1 MSNPAPKEPSTPAV
15 NPQLA
20 HAWPLIQTELR
31 RTVPSDAYDIWLA
44 SLRPRSHEGDRLV
57 LEAPD
62 ALRGWVAD
70 RFAQTLQLCAGAVLG
85 AAVTVEV
92 VARSAPSQDAS
103 SRWAPGARRP
113 TGEPALALEPEPL
126 NAKLTFGQFV
136 IGDANR
142 FAHAAALAVAE
153 LPGQA
158 YNPLFLCGPPGV
170 GKTHLL
176 HAIAH
181 YVRAAGDGL
190 TTRYLTGEAFTN
202 AFVSAVGS
210 RDRDR
215 QDAFKRAL
223 RGVDVLLVDDVQ
235 FLERKTRT
243 AEEFFHTF
251 NSLRDGGA
259 QLVLT
264 SDRTPGDLGDLE
276 ARLRERFAS
285 GLVADVAPPERHQR
299 LAVLRKRAQHDG
311 IPMADEGALEVV
323 ADRIEGNVRA
333 LEGAFIRVVAYHS
346 LTGRPIDR
354 HLAEE
359 VLNGLYGPVRR
370 AGVAATVESI
380 QAAACEAFDI
390 GLEELVSADRSARL
404 TWPRQ
409 LAMYLAREHTG
420 ESLPSI
426 ARRFGGRN
434 HTTVLHACRRAAV
447 RLEADGDARAAA
459 TRLLAL
465 LDERQRS

>member
-1 MSNPAPKEPSTPAV
+1 MD
-15 NPQLA
+15 PQLA

-31 RTVPSDAYDIWLA
+31 RTVPSDTYDIWLA
-44 SLRPRSHEGDRLV
+44 PLHPRAHEGDRLV

-70 RFAQTLQLCAGAVLG
+70 RFLDMLQTCAAVVLG
-85 AAVTVEV
+85 DEVTVDV
-92 VARSAPSQDAS
+92 VARSTPREGPRGSC
-103 SRWAPGARRP
+103 APGARA
-113 TGEPALALEPEPL
+113 PAGDPELPLEPELL
-126 NAKLTFGQFV
+126 NPKLTFGQFV

-158 YNPLFLCGPPGV
+158 YNPLFLYGPPGV

-181 YVRAAGDGL
+181 YVHGVGDGL
-190 TTRYLTGEAFTN
+190 TARYLTGEAFTN
-202 AFVSAVGS
+202 AFVTAVGS

-215 QDAFKRAL
+215 QDAFKRVL

-264 SDRTPGDLGDLE
+264 SDRTPDDLGDLE

-285 GLVADVAPPERHQR
+285 GLVADLACPDRHQR
-299 LAVLRKRAQHDG
+299 LAVLRKRAQQDM
-311 IPMADEGALEVV
+311 IAMADEGALEVLAERV
-323 ADRIEGNVRA
+323 EGNVRA

-346 LTGRPIDR
+346 LTGKPIDGQ
-354 HLAEE
+354 LAEV
-359 VLNGLYGPVRR
+359 VLNGLYEPVRR
-370 AGVAATVESI
+370 TRPAASVETI
-380 QAAACEAFDI
+380 QAAACEVFTITLD
-390 GLEELVSADRSARL
+390 ELVSADRSARL
-404 TWPRQ
+404 AWPRQ
-409 LAMYLAREHTG
+409 LAMYLAREHTS

-426 ARRFGGRN
+426 ARRFGRRN
-434 HTTVLHACRRAAV
+434 HTTVMHACRRAAA
-447 RLEADGDARAAA
+447 RLEVGADARTDAA
-459 TRLLAL
+459 RILAL
-465 LDERQRS
+465 LDRRQC

>member
-1 MSNPAPKEPSTPAV
+1 MD
-15 NPQLA
+15 PQLA
-20 HAWPLIQTELR
+20 HAWPLIQIELR
-31 RTVPSDAYDIWLA
+31 RAVPADAYDVWLA
-44 SLRPRSHEGDRLV
+44 SLRPRAHQDGHLV

-70 RFAQTLQLCAGAVLG
+70 RFARTLQGCAAAVLG
-85 AAVTVEV
+85 EGVTVRV
-92 VARSAPSQDAS
+92 VAQSAPREAL
-103 SRWAPGARRP
+103 RPGS
-113 TGEPALALEPEPL
+113 PAEKRQAWVDDPELVLEADPL
-126 NAKLTFGQFV
+126 NPKLTFGQFV

-158 YNPLFLCGPPGV
+158 YNPLFLYGPPGV

-181 YVRAAGDGL
+181 YVRGAGDGL

-202 AFVSAVGS
+202 AFITAVGS
-210 RDRDR
+210 RDHDR
-215 QDAFKRAL
+215 QEAFKRAL

-259 QLVLT
+259 QVVLT

-276 ARLRERFAS
+276 QRLRERFAS
-285 GLVADVAPPERHQR
+285 GLVADLAPPDRHQR

-311 IPMADEGALEVV
+311 VEMADEGALEVV
-323 ADRIEGNVRA
+323 AARIEGNVRA

-346 LTGRPIDR
+346 LTGRRIDGD
-354 HLAEE
+354 LAEE
-359 VLNGLYGPVRR
+359 VLDGLYGPVRR
-370 AGVAATVESI
+370 TQPAPSVDSI
-380 QAAACEAFDI
+380 QAAACEAFGI

-404 TWPRQ
+404 AWPRQ
-409 LAMYLAREHTG
+409 LAMYLARQHTR
-420 ESLPSI
+420 ESLPAI

-434 HTTVLHACRRAAV
+434 HTTVLHACRRAAA
-447 RLEADGDARAAA
+447 RLETDAEARAAA
-459 TRLLAL
+459 GRLLEL
-465 LDERQRS
+465 LQRERS

>member
-1 MSNPAPKEPSTPAV
+1 MDLP
-15 NPQLA
+15 LA

-31 RTVPSDAYDIWLA
+31 RAVSSDVYDIWLA
-44 SLRPRSHEGDRLV
+44 ALRPRTRDGNRLV

-62 ALRGWVAD
+62 ALRAWVAD
-70 RFAQTLQLCAGAVLG
+70 RFADMLQTCAAVVLG
-85 AAVTVEV
+85 DGVTVDV
-92 VARSAPSQDAS
+92 VARSTPREDSQG
-103 SRWAPGARRP
+103 RCPPGAQAAAGDP
-113 TGEPALALEPEPL
+113 VLALAPEPL
-126 NAKLTFGQFV
+126 NDKLTFGQFV
-136 IGDANR
+136 IGDGNR

-158 YNPLFLCGPPGV
+158 YNPLFLYGPPGV

-176 HAIAH
+176 QAIAH
-181 YVRAAGDGL
+181 YVRGTGDGL

-202 AFVSAVGS
+202 AFVTAVGS
-210 RDRDR
+210 RDHDR
-215 QDAFKRAL
+215 HAAFKRAL

-285 GLVADVAPPERHQR
+285 GLVAGLARPDRHQR

-311 IPMADEGALEVV
+311 IVMADEGALEVV
-323 ADRIEGNVRA
+323 AERTEGNVRA

-346 LTGRPIDR
+346 LTGKQIDKQ
-354 HLAEE
+354 LAHE

-370 AGVAATVESI
+370 AQPATSVEAI
-380 QAAACEAFDI
+380 QAATCEVFGI
-390 GLEELVSADRSARL
+390 RHEELVSADRSARL
-404 TWPRQ
+404 AWPRQ
-409 LAMYLAREHTG
+409 LAMYLAREHTS

-434 HTTVLHACRRAAV
+434 HTTVLHACRRAAT
-447 RLEADGDARAAA
+447 RLEDDAGARIAAA
-459 TRLLAL
+459 RIGAL
-465 LDERQRS
+465 LDRQQC

>member
-1 MSNPAPKEPSTPAV
+1 V
-15 NPQLA
+15 DPQLA
-20 HAWPLIQTELR
+20 QAWPLIQTELQR
-31 RTVPSDAYDIWLA
+31 AVPSDAYDIWLT
-44 SLRPRSHEGDRLV
+44 SLRPRAHEGDRLV
-57 LEAPD
+57 VEAPD
-62 ALRGWVAD
+62 GLRGWVAD
-70 RFAQTLQLCAGAVLG
+70 RFAHTLQLCAAMVLG
-85 AAVTVEV
+85 EAVTVDI
-92 VARSAPSQDAS
+92 VARSAPREHSASRSALTAGSHAGDA
-103 SRWAPGARRP
+103 A
-113 TGEPALALEPEPL
+113 PALALEPL
-126 NAKLTFGQFV
+126 NPKLTFDQFV

-158 YNPLFLCGPPGV
+158 YNPLFLYGPPGV

-181 YVRAAGDGL
+181 YVRGAGDGL

-202 AFVSAVGS
+202 AFVSAVAGS

-215 QDAFKRAL
+215 QEAFKCAL

-264 SDRTPGDLGDLE
+264 SDRTPGDLGELE

-285 GLVADVAPPERHQR
+285 GLVADVAPPDRHQR

-311 IPMADEGALEVV
+311 IDMADEGALEVV
-323 ADRIEGNVRA
+323 ADRVEGNVRA

-346 LTGRPIDR
+346 LTGRPIDKL
-354 HLAEE
+354 LAEE
-359 VLNGLYGPVRR
+359 VLNGLYGPARR
-370 AGVAATVESI
+370 VLVPATVESI
-380 QAAACEAFDI
+380 QAAACESFGI
-390 GLEELVSADRSARL
+390 RLEELISADRSARL
-404 TWPRQ
+404 AWPRQ

-420 ESLPSI
+420 ESLPTI
-426 ARRFGGRN
+426 ARRFGRRN

-465 LDERQRS
+465 LDGQRPRPPRLPD

>member
-1 MSNPAPKEPSTPAV
+1 MVPP
-15 NPQLA
+15 LA

-31 RTVPSDAYDIWLA
+31 RTVPPEAYDIWLA
-44 SLRPRSHEGDRLV
+44 SLRPRTHEGDRLV

-70 RFAQTLQLCAGAVLG
+70 RFADLLQTSAAAVLG
-85 AAVTVEV
+85 DAVTVV
-92 VARSAPSQDAS
+92 VVGRSTPPESPRGDRSPGAD
-103 SRWAPGARRP
+103 APGDDP
-113 TGEPALALEPEPL
+113 QGALEHAAL
-126 NAKLTFGQFV
+126 NPKLTFGQFV
-136 IGDANR
+136 IGDGNR

-158 YNPLFLCGPPGV
+158 YNPLFLYGPPGV

-181 YVRAAGDGL
+181 YVHAAGDGL
-190 TTRYLTGEAFTN
+190 TARYLTGEAFTN

-210 RDRDR
+210 RDSDR
-215 QDAFKRAL
+215 QAAFKRAL

-276 ARLRERFAS
+276 QRLRERFAS
-285 GLVADVAPPERHQR
+285 GLVADIAPPDHHQR
-299 LAVLRKRAQHDG
+299 LAVLRKRAQHDA
-311 IPMADEGALEVV
+311 IRMADEGALEVI
-323 ADRIEGNVRA
+323 AARIEGNVRA
-333 LEGAFIRVVAYHS
+333 LEGAFIRVVAYQS
-346 LTGRPIDR
+346 MTGRPIDR

-359 VLNGLYGPVRR
+359 VLTSLYGPARR
-370 AGVAATVESI
+370 TGSVPTVAAI
-380 QAAACEAFDI
+380 QSAACEVFGI
-390 GLEELVSADRSARL
+390 GQQELLSADRSARVA
-404 TWPRQ
+404 WPRQ
-409 LAMYLAREHTG
+409 VAMYLAREHTS

-426 ARRFGGRN
+426 ARQFGGRN
-434 HTTVLHACRRAAV
+434 HTTVLHACRRAAA
-447 RLEADGDARAAA
+447 RLEADGQARGAAA
-459 TRLLAL
+459 RVLAML
-465 LDERQRS
+465 ERHGS

>member
-1 MSNPAPKEPSTPAV
+1 MDPP
-15 NPQLA
+15 LA

-31 RTVPSDAYDIWLA
+31 RAVRSDVYDIWLA
-44 SLRPRSHEGDRLV
+44 ALRPRAHEGNRLV

-62 ALRGWVAD
+62 ALRSWVAD
-70 RFAQTLQLCAGAVLG
+70 RFLDMLQGCAAVVLG
-85 AAVTVEV
+85 GEVTVEV
-92 VARSAPSQDAS
+92 VARSAPREDHA
-103 SRWAPGARRP
+103 GAGTP
-113 TGEPALALEPEPL
+113 TARGRTDDPELTLEPEPL
-126 NAKLTFGQFV
+126 DPKLTFGQFV
-136 IGDANR
+136 IGDGNR

-158 YNPLFLCGPPGV
+158 FNPLFLYGPPGV

-181 YVRAAGDGL
+181 YVRGAGDGL
-190 TTRYLTGEAFTN
+190 TSRYLTGEAFTN
-202 AFVSAVGS
+202 AFVTAVGS

-215 QDAFKRAL
+215 QSAFKRAL
-223 RGVDVLLVDDVQ
+223 RGVDMLLVDDVQ

-285 GLVADVAPPERHQR
+285 GLVTDLAPPDRHQR
-299 LAVLRKRAQHDG
+299 LAVLRKRAQREG
-311 IPMADEGALEVV
+311 IAMAEEGALEVV
-323 ADRIEGNVRA
+323 AERIEGNVRA
-333 LEGAFIRVVAYHS
+333 LEGAFTRIVAYHS
-346 LTGRPIDR
+346 LTGKPIDK

-370 AGVAATVESI
+370 ARPATVEAI
-380 QAAACEAFDI
+380 QAATCEAFAI
-390 GLEELVSADRSARL
+390 RHVELVSADRSARL
-404 TWPRQ
+404 AWPRQ

-434 HTTVLHACRRAAV
+434 HTTVLHACRRAAG
-447 RLEADGDARAAA
+447 RLEADAEARIAAA
-459 TRLLAL
+459 RILAL
-465 LDERQRS
+465 LDGQRS

>member
-1 MSNPAPKEPSTPAV
+1 MNPP
-15 NPQLA
+15 LA

-31 RTVPSDAYDIWLA
+31 RAVPVEAYDIWLA
-44 SLRPRSHEGDRLV
+44 PLRPRAHDGDHLV

-70 RFAQTLQLCAGAVLG
+70 RFADALQACAAMVLG
-85 AAVTVEV
+85 EAVTVEV
-92 VARSAPSQDAS
+92 VARSAAHED
-103 SRWAPGARRP
+103 SRGHRGRAEAVPADHPHAALGAE
-113 TGEPALALEPEPL
+113 TL
-126 NAKLTFGQFV
+126 NPKLTFGQFV
-136 IGDANR
+136 IGDGNR

-158 YNPLFLCGPPGV
+158 YNPLFLYGPPGV

-181 YVRAAGDGL
+181 YVQGAGEGL
-190 TTRYLTGEAFTN
+190 TVRYLTGEAFTN

-210 RDRDR
+210 RDHDR
-215 QDAFKRAL
+215 QGAFKRAL

-264 SDRTPGDLGDLE
+264 SDRTPSDLGDLE
-276 ARLRERFAS
+276 QRLRERFAS
-285 GLVADVAPPERHQR
+285 GLVADITPPDHHQR

-311 IPMADEGALEVV
+311 IQMADEGALEVV
-323 ADRIEGNVRA
+323 ATRIEGNVRA

-359 VLNGLYGPVRR
+359 VLNGLYGPPRR
-370 AGVAATVESI
+370 ARFAPTVESV
-380 QAAACEAFDI
+380 QAAACEVF
-390 GLEELVSADRSARL
+390 GVEHHELLSGDRSARL
-404 TWPRQ
+404 AWPRQ
-409 LAMYLAREHTG
+409 LGMYLARQHTG

-426 ARRFGGRN
+426 GRRFGGRN
-434 HTTVLHACRRAAV
+434 HTTVMHACRRAAA
-447 RLEADGDARAAA
+447 RLEADAEARAAA
-459 TRLLAL
+459 ARILTLL
-465 LDERQRS
+465 ERQES

>member
-1 MSNPAPKEPSTPAV
+1 MD
-15 NPQLA
+15 PQLA

-31 RTVPSDAYDIWLA
+31 RAAPSDAYDIWLA
-44 SLRPRSHEGDRLV
+44 SLRPRSHEGGRLV
-57 LEAPD
+57 LESPD

-70 RFAQTLQLCAGAVLG
+70 RFADMLRMCAAMVLG
-85 AAVTVEV
+85 DEVTVDV
-92 VARSAPSQDAS
+92 VARSAPREDCQG
-103 SRWAPGARRP
+103 RPTPGAPAP
-113 TGEPALALEPEPL
+113 TGGHELPLEPELL
-126 NAKLTFGQFV
+126 NPKLTFGQFV

-142 FAHAAALAVAE
+142 LAHAAALAVAE

-158 YNPLFLCGPPGV
+158 YNPLFLYGPPGV

-181 YVRAAGDGL
+181 YVHRADDGL

-202 AFVSAVGS
+202 AFVTALGS

-223 RGVDVLLVDDVQ
+223 RGVDVLLVDDVH

-285 GLVADVAPPERHQR
+285 GLVADLAPPDRHQR

-311 IPMADEGALEVV
+311 ISMADEGALEVV
-323 ADRIEGNVRA
+323 AERIEGNVRA

-346 LTGRPIDR
+346 LTGKPIDKR
-354 HLAEE
+354 LAEE

-370 AGVAATVESI
+370 APPAASVEMI
-380 QAAACEAFDI
+380 QAATCKVFGI
-390 GLEELVSADRSARL
+390 HHEELVSADRSARL
-404 TWPRQ
+404 AWPRQ
-409 LAMYLAREHTG
+409 LTMYIAREHTS

-426 ARRFGGRN
+426 ARSFGGRN
-434 HTTVLHACRRAAV
+434 HTTVMHACRRAAT
-447 RLEADGDARAAA
+447 RLEADAEARAAA
-459 TRLLAL
+459 ARILAL
-465 LDERQRS
+465 LHNQRS

>member
-1 MSNPAPKEPSTPAV
+1 MDS
-15 NPQLA
+15 QLA
-20 HAWPLIQTELR
+20 HAWPLILTELR
-31 RTVPSDAYDIWLA
+31 RAVPLDAYDIWLA
-44 SLRPRSHEGDRLV
+44 PLRPRTHQGDRLV
-57 LEAPD
+57 VEAPD

-70 RFAQTLQLCAGAVLG
+70 RFADILQLCVAVVLG
-85 AAVTVEV
+85 DHVTVDV
-92 VARSAPSQDAS
+92 VARSAPHEDSPDK
-103 SRWAPGARRP
+103 R
-113 TGEPALALEPEPL
+113 ALATKGTGDDAHVALETEPL
-126 NAKLTFGQFV
+126 NTKLTFGQFV
-136 IGDANR
+136 IGDGNR

-158 YNPLFLCGPPGV
+158 YNPLFLYGPPGV

-181 YVRAAGDGL
+181 YVHAAGDGL
-190 TTRYLTGEAFTN
+190 TARYLTGEAFTN

-210 RDRDR
+210 RDPDR
-215 QDAFKRAL
+215 QGTFKRAL

-264 SDRTPGDLGDLE
+264 SDRTPADLGELE
-276 ARLRERFAS
+276 QRLRERFAS
-285 GLVADVAPPERHQR
+285 GLVADIVPPDHHQR

-311 IPMADEGALEVV
+311 IHLADEGALEVI
-323 ADRIEGNVRA
+323 AARIEVNVRA

-346 LTGRPIDR
+346 LTGQPIDR
-354 HLAEE
+354 DLAEE
-359 VLNGLYGPVRR
+359 VLDGLSGPTRR
-370 AGVAATVESI
+370 PRSAATVESI
-380 QAAACEAFDI
+380 QAATCEVF
-390 GLEELVSADRSARL
+390 GLGRQELLSADRSARVA
-404 TWPRQ
+404 WPRQ

-426 ARRFGGRN
+426 ARRFDRRN
-434 HTTVLHACRRAAV
+434 HTTVLHACRRAAA
-447 RLEADGDARAAA
+447 RLEADTQARAAA
-459 TRLLAL
+459 ARVLAL
-465 LDERQRS
+465 LKCQGS